1 MVFHFLKIR
10 IHSRSFEGDS
20 LGRDFFKSTTVQIM
34 LSENRRPSVVQ
45 TRYGNSS
52 EEPENVENQHEPI
65 DQGGIYF
72 YVAIEYWIF
81 AGCWV

>member
-1 MVFHFLKIR
+1 MVFHFKKIR
-10 IHSRSFEGDS
+10 IHSRSFESDS
-20 LGRDFFKSTTVQIM
+20 LGRDFCRENLLEIM
-34 LSENRRPSVVQ
+34 LSENRRPSVAQ
-45 TRYGNSS
+45 TRWKFS
-52 EEPENVENQHEPI
+52 EEPENIENQHEPI